1 MPSLPAQI
9 VGYEPE
15 KDLAV
20 LKISSSNL
28 PSPIVVGSSNDLQ
41 VGQNVLAIGSPFG
54 LDYTLTTGVVSAL
67 GRDVD
72 GIGGRTIKGCIQSD
86 AAINP
91 GNSGGPLLDSRGR
104 LIGVNMAI
112 YSPSGA
118 SAGIGFSIPVDT
130 VRRVVNQIIRYGKV
144 VRPTMG
150 VNVAADQVVKSIEM
164 QLRKELNGVLVVEVL
179 NGSPAEAAGIKSTV
193 LRSDGTLELGD
204 LITHVN
210 GEKVV
215 SVEDL
220 LSAIEAKRE
229 GDVVDVT
236 IWRKCDA
243 RLAENVKVRLMASAK
258 FEKVNGGSAR
268 RGATASSVGNIWQ

>member
-1 MPSLPAQI
+1 MHLTYMLCT
-9 VGYEPE
+9 VCY
-15 KDLAV
+15 L
-20 LKISSSNL
+20 LR
-28 PSPIVVGSSNDLQ
+28 
-41 VGQNVLAIGSPFG
+41 FG
-54 LDYTLTTGVVSAL
+54 LDYTLTTGIVSAL

-72 GIGGRTIKGCIQSD
+72 GIGGRVIKGCIQSD

-104 LIGVNMAI
+104 LIGVNTAI

-130 VRRVVNQIIRYGKV
+130 VRNVVNQIIRYGKV
-144 VRPTMG
+144 VRPSLG

-164 QLRKELNGVLVVEVL
+164 QLRKELRGVLVVEVL
-179 NGSPAEAAGIKSTV
+179 NGSPAEAAGIKATV
-193 LRSDGTLELGD
+193 LRSDGMLELGD
-204 LITHVN
+204 LITEVN

-220 LSAIEAKRE
+220 LSAIETKRE
-229 GDVVDVT
+229 GDIVSVQ

-243 RLAENVKVRLMASAK
+243 RMSETVRVKLTGSDNFKKSSAGMTTK
-258 FEKVNGGSAR
+258 R
-268 RGATASSVGNIWQ
+268 TSSVGSAWQ

>member
-1 MPSLPAQI
+1 
-9 VGYEPE
+9 
-15 KDLAV
+15 
-20 LKISSSNL
+20 
-28 PSPIVVGSSNDLQ
+28 
-41 VGQNVLAIGSPFG
+41 
-54 LDYTLTTGVVSAL
+54 
-67 GRDVD
+67 
-72 GIGGRTIKGCIQSD
+72 
-86 AAINP
+86 
-91 GNSGGPLLDSRGR
+91 
-104 LIGVNMAI
+104 MAI
-112 YSPSGA
+112 YSLSGA

-220 LSAIEAKRE
+220 LSAIETKRE

-243 RLAENVKVRLMASAK
+243 RLAENVKVRLMASDK
-258 FEKVNGGSAR
+258 FVKVNGGSAR
-268 RGATASSVGNIWQ
+268 KGAAASPVGNIWQ

>member
-1 MPSLPAQI
+1 
-9 VGYEPE
+9 
-15 KDLAV
+15 
-20 LKISSSNL
+20 
-28 PSPIVVGSSNDLQ
+28 
-41 VGQNVLAIGSPFG
+41 
-54 LDYTLTTGVVSAL
+54 L

-72 GIGGRTIKGCIQSD
+72 GIGGRLIKGCIQSD

-164 QLRKELNGVLVVEVL
+164 QLRKELNGVLVVEVMS
-179 NGSPAEAAGIKSTV
+179 GSPAEAAGIKSTV

-204 LITHVN
+204 LITEVN

-220 LSAIEAKRE
+220 MSAIEAKRE
-229 GDVVDVT
+229 GDVVDVK

-243 RLAENVKVRLMASAK
+243 RLAETVKVRLVVGDK
-258 FEKVNGGSAR
+258 FRNTNGGVAR
-268 RGATASSVGNIWQ
+268 RGSATLSSANVWQ